1 MDIDYAKYARAL
13 QESNQDD
20 EIRDQ
25 VGENQQKVASALL
38 QPLEIEGFKE
48 AYPKFTQYVGKKIL
62 NKATEVAGPKVK
74 SIINK
79 VRDVSNDYENGGIQ
93 NVINRHAYD
102 LRDNVRNTI
111 RNRLSTPEES
121 SDAIELDDMA
131 NIEPTLTNALELPDV
146 PEEISPSESLMSRL
160 IASGQS
166 RLPQLS
172 MEEMDALPDFSGL
185 STQMDSLAP
194 MREAM
199 GRQNLASQQDMD
211 SIAQQTNTS
220 NITDSGLS
228 IEQDLG
234 DSIANAT
241 TRASGEASELADVAS
256 NVSGDAS
263 KTLANIA
270 LDTAPELDET
280 PVGAVV
286 SGLIGIA
293 SLFSSVFGHDGAGE
307 INASTQFGTGL

>member
-1 MDIDYAKYARAL
+1 MDVDYAKYSRAI

-20 EIRDQ
+20 EIRAQ
-25 VGENQQKVASALL
+25 PEETQQKVVSALL

-111 RNRLSTPEES
+111 RNRLSVPEQS
-121 SDAIELDDMA
+121 SNDIELENMD
-131 NIEPTLTNALELPDV
+131 NIEPTLTNALQLPDV

-211 SIAQQTNTS
+211 SIAQQTNTP
-220 NITDSGLS
+220 NFTDSGLDTG
-228 IEQDLG
+228 QDLG
-234 DSIANAT
+234 DSIANAS

-270 LDTAPELDET
+270 LDTAPEIDET

-286 SGLIGIA
+286 SGLLGIA
-293 SLFSSVFGHDGAGE
+293 SLFSSVFGHSGAGE